1 MIEQKRKINIICKWK
16 KIIKRKYES
25 DWIWYIQI
33 FRKEILGIEKKKYSK
48 FFKLGKLNQVN

>member
-1 MIEQKRKINIICKWK
+1 MNLIEFDNIFNN
-16 KIIKRKYES
+16 
-25 DWIWYIQI
+25 IQI